1 LGNAALFCVT
11 ETRTREDIAAL
22 VAAMEEVAGENR

>member
-1 LGNAALFCVT
+1 VT
-11 ETRTREDIAAL
+11 ETRTREDIEAL